1 MNFFGHAWLAA
12 KRRSDPAFVFGA
24 MLPDLAGMLRLR
36 VESVRDAH
44 LEEGR
49 RFHLATDAVFHR
61 LPAFERLNRAST
73 RALRE
78 AGLRSGPARAV
89 GHVGVELLLDSWI
102 AERHGTPAPYAPALG
117 RGPSLLRSVSFRG
130 RPDPAPLADLCRRI
144 AGARLPPEDWCAP
157 DRLAA
162 RLVRIL
168 APRPRL
174 ALVASELPALQI
186 WAAEGR
192 AAVAAEA
199 PLMLEQLETLLD
211 AEPLRFVS
219 PQSR

>member
-24 MLPDLAGMLRLR
+24 MLPDLAAMLRLR
-36 VESVRDAH
+36 VSSVRDAH

-49 RFHLATDAVFHR
+49 RFHLASDAVFHR

-73 RALRE
+73 LALRE

-89 GHVGVELLLDSWI
+89 SHVGVELLLDGWI
-102 AERHGTPAPYAPALG
+102 AERHGTPAPYAPALR
-117 RGPSLLRSVSFRG
+117 RGPSLLKSVVFRG
-130 RPDPAPLADLCRRI
+130 QSDPAPLADLCRRI

-174 ALVASELPALQI
+174 ALVASELPALRI

-192 AAVAAEA
+192 TAVASEA
-199 PLMLEQLETLLD
+199 PLLLEELEALLGS
-211 AEPLRFVS
+211 ESSRFAS
-219 PQSR
+219 QQSR